1 MPQAEGG
8 YTALDSAGTNGHDG
22 SGGAI
27 YQSTTEPTGP
37 HSVFE
42 SVKRAIGQVVGNAN
56 GSAQDTDDLLTAT
69 NGRQAIIVGSR
80 DRDKI
85 GKPLNTKMPSAP
97 THTAEEARLL
107 GTMPIDPMDD
117 IELRSVQLQFPNAR
131 NSILEACDQRRVP
144 TDKGDIHVAIQGD
157 TSKPA
162 ILTYHDLGLNYATSF
177 AGFFN
182 FPPMRG
188 LLENFCVYHVTAPG
202 QEEGAPT
209 LPEDYIF
216 PTMDELAAQLVFV
229 MSHFGLKSVIGFGVG
244 AGANILARF
253 AHTNPDKVGALVLIN
268 CVSTQ
273 SGWIEWGYQSFNARF
288 LRTKGMTQSVIDYL
302 MWHHF
307 GRNPEERNH
316 DLVQMYKQH
325 FERGVNPTNLAMFIN
340 SYIHRNDLNIART
353 PPGTPGTQPSACTL
367 KMPVINITGALSPHV
382 DDTVTFNGRLD
393 PTNSSWMKISDCAMV
408 LEEQP
413 AKLAEAFR
421 LFLQGEGYATPLS
434 TPATSPCGTK
444 YQTYSSIFFA
454 NFKEQL
460 EKERR
465 EQQADEQQ
473 QQQKQLQ
480 RQRKQQKKLRSNV
493 RLCRETAINNNNN
506 SSGGGYSSSSG
517 DASGGDSD
525 GNGNQSIERER
536 HLPAFEVDNDLDD
549 LDFDA
554 EPEVSVNGTSY
565 TSAQKMRITENPLPE
580 TVSC

>member
-1 MPQAEGG
+1 
-8 YTALDSAGTNGHDG
+8 
-22 SGGAI
+22 
-27 YQSTTEPTGP
+27 
-37 HSVFE
+37 
-42 SVKRAIGQVVGNAN
+42 
-56 GSAQDTDDLLTAT
+56 
-69 NGRQAIIVGSR
+69 
-80 DRDKI
+80 
-85 GKPLNTKMPSAP
+85 MPSAP